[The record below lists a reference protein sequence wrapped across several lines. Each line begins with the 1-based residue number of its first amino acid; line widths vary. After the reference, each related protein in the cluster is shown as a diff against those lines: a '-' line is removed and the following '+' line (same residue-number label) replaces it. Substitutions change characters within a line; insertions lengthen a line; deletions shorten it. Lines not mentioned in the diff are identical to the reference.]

1 MSDQEPQHL
10 SATVAELVRH
20 VEALLDSSDRV
31 VLGLAGPP
39 GVGKSTVAA
48 RLVEELAPGTAVVLP
63 MDGFHLSGSE
73 LARLGLAAR
82 KGAPETFDAWGYA
95 ATLARIT
102 ARNEPVVHVPRF
114 DRDLEEPIAAG
125 IAVDASVP
133 LVLTEGNYLLVD
145 DEPWARARASMSQV
159 WYLEVP
165 EELRHRRLLRRHQA
179 HGRSAA
185 QARDWVA
192 TVDEPNARLI
202 AATAHRADLVV
213 RLREDEPRP
222 DVVADLRRLA
232 EQQEALRQEVG
243 PW

>member
-1 MSDQEPQHL
+1 MTDLEPPRV
-10 SATVAELVRH
+10 SATVAELARRVG
-20 VEALLDSSDRV
+20 ALLDGSDRV

-63 MDGFHLSGSE
+63 MDGFHLSGGE
-73 LARLGLAAR
+73 LARLGLSAR

-102 ARNEPVVHVPRF
+102 ARSEPVVHVPRF
-114 DRDLEEPIAAG
+114 DRDLEEPVAAG
-125 IAVDASVP
+125 IAVDAAVP
-133 LVLTEGNYLLVD
+133 LVLTEGNYLLLE
-145 DEPWARARASMSQV
+145 DEPWALARARMSQV

-165 EELRHRRLLRRHQA
+165 DELRHRRLLRRHQA
-179 HGRSAA
+179 HGRSAT
-185 QARDWVA
+185 QARDWIA
-192 TVDEPNARLI
+192 AVDEPNARLI
-202 AATAHRADLVV
+202 AATASRADLVV
-213 RLREDEPRP
+213 RLREDDPRP

-232 EQQEALRQEVG
+232 GRQEVG